1 MVTANRTIEMTMN
14 IEAPQPRPAQDDFDH
29 EATKRDLIVYVVEDD
44 EAMRTSISGLL
55 TGESI
60 KHRLYESPQ
69 NFLEEF
75 SKEPGVLLLDLR
87 LPGINGIELYKLLR
101 DKGVNLPFIMISG
114 NASIQNAVDSMRLG
128 AVDFLEKPFR
138 SQALLEAIAKAFQ
151 TIAKNKDICRR
162 LGLLSAREMEFLG
175 YIKEGLS
182 VKSISHQLNI
192 SPKTGHAHRRS
203 IHQKMGV
210 DSDAYLVKML
220 QQMRPTMDQG

>member
-1 MVTANRTIEMTMN
+1 MNTEKTMN
-14 IEAPQPRPAQDDFDH
+14 IEKPESPSPQNSNL
-29 EATKRDLIVYVVEDD
+29 EATKRSLIVYVVEDD

-60 KHRLYESPQ
+60 KHRLYDSPQ

-75 SKEPGVLLLDLR
+75 SKEDGVLLLDLR

-101 DKGVNLPFIMISG
+101 EKGVNLPFIMISG

-138 SQALLEAIAKAFQ
+138 SQALLESITKAFD
-151 TIAKNKDICRR
+151 TIVTNMDINRR
-162 LGLLSAREMEFLG
+162 LDLLSTREKEFLG

-210 DSDAYLVKML
+210 DSDAFLVKML
-220 QQMRPTMDQG
+220 QSLEPAFD

>member
-1 MVTANRTIEMTMN
+1 MSMN
-14 IEAPQPRPAQDDFDH
+14 LEAPKPAGQQDLEL
-29 EATKRDLIVYVVEDD
+29 EASKRNLIVYVVEDD

-69 NFLEEF
+69 TFLEEF

-87 LPGINGIELYKLLR
+87 LPGINGIELYQLLR
-101 DKGVNLPFIMISG
+101 EKGVNLPFIMISG

-138 SQALLEAIAKAFQ
+138 SRALLESIDKAFT
-151 TIAKNKDICRR
+151 TITKNKDINRR
-162 LGLLSAREMEFLG
+162 LSLLSDRETEFLG

-220 QQMRPTMDQG
+220 QSLNTNHE

>member
-1 MVTANRTIEMTMN
+1 MNTEISNSPVPPAPTPEDANL
-14 IEAPQPRPAQDDFDH
+14 EAAR
-29 EATKRDLIVYVVEDD
+29 RNLIVYVVEDD

-55 TGESI
+55 TSESI
-60 KHRLYESPQ
+60 QHRLYASPQ
-69 NFLEEF
+69 SFLEEF
-75 SKEPGVLLLDLR
+75 SKEDGVLLLDLR
-87 LPGINGIELYKLLR
+87 LPEINGIELYKLLR

-138 SQALLEAIAKAFQ
+138 SQALLESISKAFE
-151 TIAKNKDICRR
+151 TIAANRDINRR
-162 LGLLSAREMEFLG
+162 LDLLSAREMEFLG

-220 QQMRPTMDQG
+220 QSMQQPAIDQS

>member
-1 MVTANRTIEMTMN
+1 MTMN
-14 IEAPQPRPAQDDFDH
+14 IEAPQPGPAQDDFDL

-55 TGESI
+55 AGESI
-60 KHRLYESPQ
+60 KHRLYDSPQ
-69 NFLEEF
+69 SFLEEF

-101 DKGVNLPFIMISG
+101 EKGVNLPFIMISG

-138 SQALLEAIAKAFQ
+138 SQALLESIAKAFQ
-151 TIAKNKDICRR
+151 TIARNKDINR
-162 LGLLSAREMEFLG
+162 
-175 YIKEGLS
+175 S

-220 QQMRPTMDQG
+220 QQMRPAMDQS

>member
-1 MVTANRTIEMTMN
+1 MNTEKTMN
-14 IEAPQPRPAQDDFDH
+14 IEKPESPSPQNSNL
-29 EATKRDLIVYVVEDD
+29 EATKRSLIVYVVEDD

-60 KHRLYESPQ
+60 KHRLYDSPQ

-75 SKEPGVLLLDLR
+75 SKEDGVLLLDLR

-101 DKGVNLPFIMISG
+101 EKGVNLPFIMISG

-128 AVDFLEKPFR
+128 AVDFLEKPFH
-138 SQALLEAIAKAFQ
+138 SQALLESITKAFD
-151 TIAKNKDICRR
+151 TIVTNMDINRR
-162 LGLLSAREMEFLG
+162 LDLLSTREKEFLG

-192 SPKTGHAHRRS
+192 SPKTGRAHRRS

-210 DSDAYLVKML
+210 DTDAFLVKML
-220 QQMRPTMDQG
+220 QSLEPAFD

>member
-1 MVTANRTIEMTMN
+1 MN
-14 IEAPQPRPAQDDFDH
+14 IEKPESPTIAPSQDPGL
-29 EATKRDLIVYVVEDD
+29 EATKRNLIVYVVEDD

-60 KHRLYESPQ
+60 KHRLYDSPQ
-69 NFLEEF
+69 SFLEEF
-75 SKEPGVLLLDLR
+75 SKENGVLLLDLR

-101 DKGVNLPFIMISG
+101 EKGVNLPFIMISG

-138 SQALLEAIAKAFQ
+138 SQALLESISKAFDS
-151 TIAKNKDICRR
+151 ILANLDINRR
-162 LGLLSAREMEFLG
+162 LGLLSTREMEFLG

-220 QQMRPTMDQG
+220 QSLEPVFD